1 MDAPLTQP
9 PLPPVFVPVQQ
20 SRGLTPFAAKLAI
33 ALALLAVFFV
43 GLALTL
49 RHLIH
54 QAVAPDPVSIA
65 ASSLTGL
72 REQNKLSAFE
82 ARYVSVV
89 TSTQTR
95 LGFEARR
102 TLIMPGM
109 VRYEVDLGRLQQRD
123 VRWDGGRHLLTVT
136 LPPVEVDPPQVD
148 LNAIRTYDAGGV
160 LVHLTDAAQELDAAN
175 RRAGQA
181 DLIAQASQPAMVRM
195 ARDATRR
202 AVEHSFA
209 LPLRAAGV
217 QADVAVRFADEPVPS
232 DEHWDTSRSLDEV
245 LGNRS

>member
-1 MDAPLTQP
+1 MADPLIP
-9 PLPPVFVPVQQ
+9 PPFVPADQT
-20 SRGLTPFAAKLAI
+20 RGLAPFAAKLAI
-33 ALALLAVFFV
+33 GLALLAVFVV
-43 GLALTL
+43 GLAIVF
-49 RHLIH
+49 RQMIH

-72 REQNKLSAFE
+72 REQNRISAFE

-109 VRYEVDLGRLQQRD
+109 VRYEVDLGQLQQRD
-123 VRWDGGRHLLTVT
+123 VRWDAQHHMLTVT
-136 LPPVEVDPPQVD
+136 LPPVQVDSPQVD
-148 LNAIRTYDAGGV
+148 LNAIRSYDAGGV
-160 LVHLTDAAQELDAAN
+160 LVHLTDAASELDAAN

-209 LPLRAAGV
+209 LPLRAAGL
-217 QADVAVRFADEPVPS
+217 QADVTVRFQDEPVPN
-232 DEHWDTSRSLDEV
+232 DERWDTSRSLDEV
-245 LGNRS
+245 LGNRP